1 MSGLAFLNIGNLSF
15 AVAPFGIEPTTKS
28 GKDNSKFAG
37 KNGHTPQGP
46 VTKWQSSMEWGLDA
60 KNRYEAPKKAPN
72 YGVAVLGSRQTSAD
86 ANQRNSTW
94 KICNLRVI
102 CSTESTFLDVL
113 ERHWMVGRVG
123 IEPTTN

>member
-1 MSGLAFLNIGNLSF
+1 MSGLAFLNIGNLSL

-60 KNRYEAPKKAPN
+60 KNRYEAPQKGPQLRGGCPRKPSDVR
-72 YGVAVLGSRQTSAD
+72 GRQSTQLDLENLQFTSD
-86 ANQRNSTW
+86 
-94 KICNLRVI
+94 L
-102 CSTESTFLDVL
+102 FD
-113 ERHWMVGRVG
+113 
-123 IEPTTN
+123 

>member
-1 MSGLAFLNIGNLSF
+1 MSGLAFLNIGNLSL

-60 KNRYEAPKKAPN
+60 KNRYEAPPKRPPIT
-72 YGVAVLGSRQTSAD
+72 GWLSSEAVRRPRTPINATRPGKSA
-86 ANQRNSTW
+86 
-94 KICNLRVI
+94 IY
-102 CSTESTFLDVL
+102 E
-113 ERHWMVGRVG
+113 
-123 IEPTTN
+123 